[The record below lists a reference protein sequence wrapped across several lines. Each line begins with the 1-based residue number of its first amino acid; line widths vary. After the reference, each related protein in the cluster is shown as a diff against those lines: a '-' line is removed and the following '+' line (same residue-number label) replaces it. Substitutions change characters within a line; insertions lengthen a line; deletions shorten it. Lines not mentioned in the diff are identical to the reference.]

1 MTKQELL
8 TKLATECATWH
19 EVFPV
24 VRSVISQD
32 RILFKAEGDGV
43 ISHREWLAEREQ
55 LLKKRP

>member
-32 RILFKAEGDGV
+32 RILFKA
-43 ISHREWLAEREQ
+43 
-55 LLKKRP
+55 